1 MSRNRDT
8 FRQSL
13 VNCLEASGRALSYKE
28 LSAML
33 GISEKDLPKHMEHV
47 AKSLRS
53 QGRQLIVL
61 PAACIACGYT
71 FEKRKK
77 LTQPSRCPHCKSER
91 IDPPLFKLE

>member
-8 FRQSL
+8 LRQSL
-13 VNCLEASGRALSYKE
+13 VSCLETSGRALSYKE

-33 GISEKDLPKHMEHV
+33 GVSEKELPQHMEHV

-53 QGRQLIVL
+53 KGRQLTIL
-61 PAACIACGYT
+61 PATCITCGYT

-77 LTQPSRCPHCKSER
+77 LTQPSRCPLCKSER